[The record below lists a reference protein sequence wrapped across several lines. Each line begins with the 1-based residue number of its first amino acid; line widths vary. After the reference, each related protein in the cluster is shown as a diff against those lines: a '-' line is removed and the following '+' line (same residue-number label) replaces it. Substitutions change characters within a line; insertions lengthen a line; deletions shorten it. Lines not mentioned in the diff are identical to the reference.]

1 MRQIG
6 GTYMANRCP
15 NCGKFLTATEKQC
28 PNCGAILTGLKLSKP
43 APKKEVPAEPKIVLK
58 NEDKK
63 VVVDDNRTEVRP
75 APAIIRKGSD
85 PVIITKYET
94 KYVQEPLGFDS
105 VSYFDGK
112 LHQFI
117 GWNLL
122 GWLVT
127 FFTLGICFPLWY
139 AWLVKWECKHT
150 VIRGYREYFD
160 GSGGSLIGRWLLW
173 YFLTI
178 ITLTIYG
185 WWTPIRLR
193 KWKVARIKLV
203 KDQKQARK

>member
-1 MRQIG
+1 
-6 GTYMANRCP
+6 MANRCP
-15 NCGKFLTATEKQC
+15 SCGKFLSPSDKKC
-28 PNCGAILTGLKLSKP
+28 PNCGAILGVARLESKP
-43 APKKEVPAEPKIVLK
+43 APVKKEVKSEP
-58 NEDKK
+58 KK
-63 VVVDDNRTEVRP
+63 VVKEQPKNVVIDEKRTEVRP
-75 APAIIRKGSD
+75 APAIIRPGSQ

-112 LHQFI
+112 LHQLI

-127 FFTLGICFPLWY
+127 VITLGICFPLWY
-139 AWLVKWECKHT
+139 AWVVKWECKHT
-150 VIRGYREYFD
+150 VIRGYRQVFD
-160 GSGGSLIGRWLLW
+160 GKGGSLIGKWILWSLLT
-173 YFLTI
+173 L

-203 KDQKQARK
+203 KDHKARK

>member
-1 MRQIG
+1 
-6 GTYMANRCP
+6 MAIRCP
-15 NCGKFLTATEKQC
+15 KCGKFLSKDDSTC
-28 PNCGAILTGLKLSKP
+28 PNCGAAISGSKSFRVSEPKPAP
-43 APKKEVPAEPKIVLK
+43 APKKVV
-58 NEDKK
+58 KK
-63 VVVDDNRTEVRP
+63 PVVNLEGDVKVEK
-75 APAIIRKGSD
+75 APDVIRKGAD

-94 KYVQEPLGFDS
+94 IYVEEPLGFDS

-127 FFTLGICFPLWY
+127 FVTLGICFPLWY
-139 AWLVKWECKHT
+139 GWIVKWECKHT

-160 GSGGSLIGRWLLW
+160 GKPSSLIPRWILW
-173 YFLTI
+173 SFLTL
-178 ITLTIYG
+178 ITLTIFG

-193 KWKVARIKLV
+193 KWKVARIRLV
-203 KDQKQARK
+203 KDKKRK

>member
-28 PNCGAILTGLKLSKP
+28 PNCGAILTGLRLSKQ

-58 NEDKK
+58 DEDKR

-75 APAIIRKGSD
+75 APAIIRKGSA

-173 YFLTI
+173 YLLTI
-178 ITLTIYG
+178 VTLTIYG

-203 KDQKQARK
+203 KDQKQAHR

>member
-1 MRQIG
+1 
-6 GTYMANRCP
+6 MAIRCP
-15 NCGKFLTATEKQC
+15 KCGKFLSKDDSTC
-28 PNCGAILTGLKLSKP
+28 PNCGAAISGSKSFRVSEPKPTP
-43 APKKEVPAEPKIVLK
+43 APKKVV
-58 NEDKK
+58 KK
-63 VVVDDNRTEVRP
+63 PVVNLEGDVKVEK
-75 APAIIRKGSD
+75 APDVIRKGAD

-94 KYVQEPLGFDS
+94 VYVEEPLGFDS

-127 FFTLGICFPLWY
+127 FVTLGICFPLWY
-139 AWLVKWECKHT
+139 GWIVKWECKHT

-160 GSGGSLIGRWLLW
+160 GKPSSLIPRWILW
-173 YFLTI
+173 SFLTL
-178 ITLTIYG
+178 ITLTIFG

-193 KWKVARIKLV
+193 KWKVARIRLV
-203 KDQKQARK
+203 KDKKRK

>member
-1 MRQIG
+1 
-6 GTYMANRCP
+6 MAIRCP
-15 NCGKFLTATEKQC
+15 KCGKFLSKDDSTC
-28 PNCGAILTGLKLSKP
+28 PNCGAAISGSKSFRVSEPKPAP
-43 APKKEVPAEPKIVLK
+43 APKKVV
-58 NEDKK
+58 KK
-63 VVVDDNRTEVRP
+63 PVVNLEGDVKVEK
-75 APAIIRKGSD
+75 APDVIRKGAD

-94 KYVQEPLGFDS
+94 IYVEEPLGFDS

-127 FFTLGICFPLWY
+127 FVTLGICFPLWY
-139 AWLVKWECKHT
+139 GWIVKWECRHT

-160 GSGGSLIGRWLLW
+160 GKPSSLIPRWILW
-173 YFLTI
+173 SFLTL
-178 ITLTIYG
+178 ITLTIFG

-193 KWKVARIKLV
+193 KWKVARIRLV
-203 KDQKQARK
+203 KDKKRK

>member
-1 MRQIG
+1 
-6 GTYMANRCP
+6 MAIRCP
-15 NCGKFLTATEKQC
+15 KCGKFLSKDDSTC
-28 PNCGAILTGLKLSKP
+28 PNCGAAISGSKSFRVSEPKPAP
-43 APKKEVPAEPKIVLK
+43 APKKVV
-58 NEDKK
+58 KK
-63 VVVDDNRTEVRP
+63 PVVNLEGDVKVEK
-75 APAIIRKGSD
+75 APDVIRKGAD

-94 KYVQEPLGFDS
+94 IYVEEPLGFDS

-127 FFTLGICFPLWY
+127 LVTLGICFPLWY
-139 AWLVKWECKHT
+139 GWIVKWECKHT

-160 GSGGSLIGRWLLW
+160 GKPSSLIPRWILW
-173 YFLTI
+173 SFLTL
-178 ITLTIYG
+178 ITLTIFG

-193 KWKVARIKLV
+193 KWKVARIRLV
-203 KDQKQARK
+203 KDKKRK

>member
-1 MRQIG
+1 
-6 GTYMANRCP
+6 MAIRCP
-15 NCGKFLTATEKQC
+15 KCGKFLSKDDSTC
-28 PNCGAILTGLKLSKP
+28 PNCGAAISGSKSFRVSEPKPTP
-43 APKKEVPAEPKIVLK
+43 APKKVVKKPVVNLEGDVKIEK
-58 NEDKK
+58 
-63 VVVDDNRTEVRP
+63 
-75 APAIIRKGSD
+75 APDVIRKGAD

-94 KYVQEPLGFDS
+94 VYVEEPLGFDS

-127 FFTLGICFPLWY
+127 FVTLGICFPLWY
-139 AWLVKWECKHT
+139 GWIVKWECKHT

-160 GSGGSLIGRWLLW
+160 GKPSSLIPRWILW
-173 YFLTI
+173 SFLTL
-178 ITLTIYG
+178 ITLTIFG

-193 KWKVARIKLV
+193 KWKVARIRLV
-203 KDQKQARK
+203 KDKKRK

>member
-1 MRQIG
+1 
-6 GTYMANRCP
+6 MAIRCP
-15 NCGKFLTATEKQC
+15 KCGKFLSKDDSTC
-28 PNCGAILTGLKLSKP
+28 PNCGAAISGSKSFRVSEPKPVP
-43 APKKEVPAEPKIVLK
+43 APKKVV
-58 NEDKK
+58 KK
-63 VVVDDNRTEVRP
+63 PVVNLEGDVKVEK
-75 APAIIRKGSD
+75 APDVIRKGAD

-94 KYVQEPLGFDS
+94 IYVEEPLGFDS

-127 FFTLGICFPLWY
+127 FVSLGICFPLWY
-139 AWLVKWECKHT
+139 GWIVKWECKHT

-160 GSGGSLIGRWLLW
+160 GKPSSLIPRWILW
-173 YFLTI
+173 SFLTL
-178 ITLTIYG
+178 ITLTIFG

-193 KWKVARIKLV
+193 KWKVARIRLV
-203 KDQKQARK
+203 KDKKRK